1 MITFASGWPKLSHRR
16 FKSTAVR
23 LMLVAGMAIAI
34 GTAAACARAGE
45 SRASETR
52 AGNRPNNY
60 LSAARGEKVPEGSRQ
75 SAATEQSLD
84 AAPGPRSNPD
94 HPASAAGS
102 KKSWKDIAR
111 KHNAEKPPETHPTTL
126 SPWTAV
132 SALAVVIGLI
142 LILSRI
148 FRRHTPLLGQGL
160 PSEALEVLG
169 RRFLDQRQSIV
180 LLRIGSRI
188 LVVGSSTAGMQGL
201 GELSDPVEVD
211 LIAGLCR
218 GNKAGQGLGAS
229 FLNMLSG
236 QTRAASK
243 APSRR
248 NAAGRTQVASR
259 TQIPSR
265 AQAPNRTPSP
275 NRTQS
280 ADHEY
285 AGHESPDDRL
295 SDPEQEL
302 VRRLRG
308 VPGIGASHAEISE
321 NFRD

>member
-1 MITFASGWPKLSHRR
+1 MTTFASGWPKLSHRR

-23 LMLVAGMAIAI
+23 LVLVAGIAI
-34 GTAAACARAGE
+34 GTATTCARA
-45 SRASETR
+45 SDPR
-52 AGNRPNNY
+52 AGNRTNNY
-60 LSAARGEKVPEGSRQ
+60 PSASRGEKVPEDQRQ
-75 SAATEQSLD
+75 AAATEQSLD
-84 AAPGPRSNPD
+84 AAQPGQRNTSD
-94 HPASAAGS
+94 HPASAAGP

-111 KHNAEKPPETHPTTL
+111 KHNAEKSSESHATTL

-132 SALAVVIGLI
+132 SALAVVVGLI

-180 LLRIGSRI
+180 LVRIGSRI
-188 LVVGSSTAGMQGL
+188 LVVGSSAAGMQGL

-218 GNKAGQGLGAS
+218 GNKGSQGLGAS
-229 FLNMLSG
+229 FLSMLSG
-236 QTRAASK
+236 QTRGASK
-243 APSRR
+243 APNRPKSS
-248 NAAGRTQVASR
+248 GRTQV
-259 TQIPSR
+259 PSR
-265 AQAPNRTPSP
+265 APAV

-280 ADHEY
+280 ADRAHAEPSD
-285 AGHESPDDRL
+285 AEAHIESSDNRL

-308 VPGIGASHAEISE
+308 VPSTGASHAGISE

>member
-1 MITFASGWPKLSHRR
+1 MITFASAWPKLSHRR

-23 LMLVAGMAIAI
+23 LVLVAGIAVT
-34 GTAAACARAGE
+34 TAAVCARADD
-45 SRASETR
+45 TR
-52 AGNRPNNY
+52 AANQPNNFRPR
-60 LSAARGEKVPEGSRQ
+60 SRGDKTAEDQSR
-75 SAATEQSLD
+75 SVTTEQIPN
-84 AAPGPRSNPD
+84 AAQSGQRNIPD
-94 HPASAAGS
+94 RPASAASS
-102 KKSWKDIAR
+102 KKSWNDIAR
-111 KHNAEKPPETHPTTL
+111 KHNAEKPQESHATTL

-132 SALAVVIGLI
+132 SALAVVVGLI

-180 LLRIGSRI
+180 LVRIGSRI

-218 GNKAGQGLGAS
+218 GNKAGGGLGAS
-229 FLNMLSG
+229 FLSMLSG

-243 APSRR
+243 TSSRPKSS
-248 NAAGRTQVASR
+248 GRTQV
-259 TQIPSR
+259 
-265 AQAPNRTPSP
+265 PNRTLTS

-280 ADHEY
+280 GDRAYIVPSDVEAY
-285 AGHESPDDRL
+285 DESPDNRL

-308 VPGIGASHAEISE
+308 APGAGASHAGISE
-321 NFRD
+321 TFRD

>member
-1 MITFASGWPKLSHRR
+1 MITSASGWPKLSHRR

-23 LMLVAGMAIAI
+23 LVLIAGVAVAIA
-34 GTAAACARAGE
+34 AAGAG
-45 SRASETR
+45 ADDTR
-52 AGNRPNNY
+52 AANQPKTFRPR
-60 LSAARGEKVPEGSRQ
+60 SHGDKTTEDQ
-75 SAATEQSLD
+75 SQSVATEQALD
-84 AAPGPRSNPD
+84 AAQSGQRST
-94 HPASAAGS
+94 PAHLTSAAS
-102 KKSWKDIAR
+102 PKKSWKDIAR
-111 KHNAEKPPETHPTTL
+111 KHNAEKSPESHATTL

-132 SALAVVIGLI
+132 SALAVVVGLI

-180 LLRIGSRI
+180 LVRIGSRI

-201 GELSDPVEVD
+201 GELNDPVEVD

-218 GNKAGQGLGAS
+218 GNKATQGLGAS
-229 FLNMLSG
+229 FLSMLSG
-236 QTRAASK
+236 QTRGPSK
-243 APSRR
+243 APNRPKSS
-248 NAAGRTQVASR
+248 GRTQAPNR
-259 TQIPSR
+259 GP
-265 AQAPNRTPSP
+265 APNRTPPS

-280 ADHEY
+280 ADRAYVEPSDAEAHI
-285 AGHESPDDRL
+285 ESSDSRL

-308 VPGIGASHAEISE
+308 VPSTGASHAGLSE